1 MFLSGILMFF
11 RLLGIAIIVLGIAI
25 IVVEQNLCSFS
36 PSAPKLKGVF
46 FLILRPFFL
55 LFFLDEN

>member
-1 MFLSGILMFF
+1 MFF